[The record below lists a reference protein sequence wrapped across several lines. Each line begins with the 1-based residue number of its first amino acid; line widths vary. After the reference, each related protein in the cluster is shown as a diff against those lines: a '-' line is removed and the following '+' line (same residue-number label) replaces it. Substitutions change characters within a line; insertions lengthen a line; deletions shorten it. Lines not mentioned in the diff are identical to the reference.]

1 MRPVINES
9 LGGSRICFPAAELLQ
24 RIENDFFHD
33 YRFIYRHSRTAGLV
47 LSRRIEFSGY
57 FLIKSD
63 NLDSFYGD
71 PIG

>member
-33 YRFIYRHSRTAGLV
+33 YRFIYRHSRTAGLM

-63 NLDSFYGD
+63 NLESFLW
-71 PIG
+71 